1 MHIERAKVGSHR
13 VHAGTNGIMHQAA
26 PSSPRPTAVRL
37 RNIVALACVAAGL
50 AATSACS
57 SGSARSSSSSGA
69 YPVNGINCSVSTDGC
84 RCTPYGS
91 PNSFVC
97 DDSAADS
104 LCCADSGWPSYG
116 SCSCLK
122 REVKCRAIGSSCEC
136 SASQFA
142 SGSTS
147 TTCYGGGT
155 TTATAST
162 VKCCLDA
169 SAGTC
174 NCPSSKTTCAGTEV
188 TSCSA
193 SSLEPKCSSG
203 TQVSACSTGST
214 GGSSSGSSGSSSSG
228 SSGGA
233 KCSPKSGDCSGSGD
247 CACGQSCFASAVC
260 TSCTKRCGYSCVTD
274 QDCVALQALHNLST
288 SYTKCVKTS
297 PNFEIYRCQ

>member
-1 MHIERAKVGSHR
+1 
-13 VHAGTNGIMHQAA
+13 MHQAA
-26 PSSPRPTAVRL
+26 LSLSRPTAVRL
-37 RNIVALACVAAGL
+37 RNIVALACVAVGL

-57 SGSARSSSSSGA
+57 SGSNHGSSSSGGSSGTA
-69 YPVNGINCSVSTDGC
+69 NGVNCSVTTDGC
-84 RCTPYGS
+84 RCNPYGS

-104 LCCADSGWPSYG
+104 LCCADSGWPSSG

-122 REVKCRAIGSSCEC
+122 REVKCAISGSSCNC

-155 TTATAST
+155 TTSTASPL
-162 VKCCLDA
+162 KCCLDA

-174 NCPSSKTTCAGTEV
+174 TCPNYKATCAGTEV

-203 TQVSACSTGST
+203 TQVTACSTGST
-214 GGSSSGSSGSSSSG
+214 GGSSSGGSSGSSSG

-260 TSCTKRCGYSCVTD
+260 TNCTKRCGYSCVTD